1 MVREGYIVALPDGA
15 EGQPRWMRV
24 VGDAVVQ
31 AGEGTNW
38 LSACGLAALPEGCVV
53 MLVPPTALTPLHFIA
68 YPDLAVRQGR
78 AAARLAAVSDAIVSS
93 DRLFAVDN
101 GNDDPA
107 RPHIVA
113 SVTRADMIH
122 WLAWAAQHG
131 LDPDLIVPA
140 PLFLPEPETG
150 FVRGMVAGQAVVRG
164 ADMAAPGDMAALLIS
179 ADAPVRDIS
188 DAIVQ
193 DAMVAALSGPP
204 LNLRSAEFAKVR
216 RRTIDNRAL
225 GRMALWTG
233 LILLA
238 SLLIA
243 LIGIARY
250 RMEAARLDRESLALA
265 QQVLPQTTDLIAAQA
280 EVEARLAARGAGGS
294 AFSAPLS
301 GLMNAMQGAPGVS
314 VTALSRDADGLLRVT
329 LAAARAQDINIVLVA
344 LQSAGFTITATS
356 SQDPGGRTLAD
367 ITVKA

>member
-1 MVREGYIVALPDGA
+1 MVREGLIVALPDGA
-15 EGQPRWMRV
+15 DGQPRWMRV
-24 VGDAVVQ
+24 IGDAVTQ

-38 LSACGLAALPEGCVV
+38 LSACGLAALPEDCVV
-53 MLVPPTALTPLHFIA
+53 MLTPPAALTPLHFIA
-68 YPDLAVRQGR
+68 YPDLPTRQGR
-78 AAARLAAVSDAIVSS
+78 AAARMAATGDAIVSA

-101 GNDDPA
+101 GNDDPEK
-107 RPHIVA
+107 PHIVA
-113 SVTRADMIH
+113 TVARADMVH
-122 WLAWAAQHG
+122 WLAWSAQQG
-131 LDPDLIVPA
+131 LDPDLIVSA

-150 FVRGMVAGQAVVRG
+150 FVRGMVAGEAVIRG
-164 ADMAAPGDMAALLIS
+164 TDMAAPGDMSALLIPV
-179 ADAPVRDIS
+179 DAPVRAIS
-188 DAIVQ
+188 DTIVQ
-193 DAMVAALSGPP
+193 DAMVAALAAPP
-204 LNLRSAEFAKVR
+204 INLRSGEFAKLR
-216 RRTIDNRAL
+216 RRAIDNRAVA
-225 GRMALWTG
+225 RMAIWTG

-243 LIGIARY
+243 LIGIMRY

-265 QQVLPQTTDLIAAQA
+265 QQALPQATDLIAAQT
-280 EVEARLAARGAGGS
+280 EIDARLAARGAGGS
-294 AFSAPLS
+294 AFSAPLA

>member
-1 MVREGYIVALPDGA
+1 MVREGFVVALPEAAD
-15 EGQPRWMRV
+15 GQPRWMRV

-31 AGEGTNW
+31 SGEGTNW

-53 MLVPPTALTPLHFIA
+53 MLTPPAALTPLHFIV
-68 YPDLAVRQGR
+68 YPDLAARQGR
-78 AAARLAAVSDAIVSS
+78 AAARLAAVSDAIVPAE
-93 DRLFAVDN
+93 RLFAVDN
-101 GNDDPA
+101 GNNDPA
-107 RPHIVA
+107 RPHVVA
-113 SVTRADMIH
+113 SLTRADMVH
-122 WLAWAAQHG
+122 WLAWCAQHG

-150 FVRGMVAGQAVVRG
+150 FTRGMVAGAAVLRG
-164 ADMAAPGDMAALLIS
+164 TDMAAPGDMAALLLP
-179 ADAPVRDIS
+179 ADALVRDIS
-188 DAIVQ
+188 DAIVE
-193 DAMVAALSGPP
+193 DAMVAALAAPP
-204 LNLRSAEFAKVR
+204 INLRSSEFAKQR
-216 RRTIDNRAL
+216 QRTIDNRAL
-225 GRMALWTG
+225 RRMALWTG

-250 RMEAARLDRESLALA
+250 RMEAARLDRDSLALA
-265 QQVLPQTTDLIAAQA
+265 QQVLPQATDLIAAQA
-280 EVEARLAARGAGGS
+280 EIEARLAVRGAGGS
-294 AFSAPLS
+294 TFSAPLS
-301 GLMNAMQGAPGVS
+301 GLINAMQGAPGVA
-314 VTALSRDADGLLRVT
+314 VTALSRDPDGLLRVT